1 MSRRSMT
8 TGAAALAVAALGLGV
23 QAPRLA
29 ADTAASQLPGAAYG
43 GRSSQA
49 HVMSLRLTRDGK
61 RLRTWFAQVD
71 LGVCTSSS
79 YGYSIP
85 LHLAREHTVRVHR
98 DGSFVEHGGGTAH
111 TEAGE
116 RLDLALELK
125 GRLGKAGA
133 AGTIRVS
140 APVTDANGNVVN
152 NCDSGRV
159 RWSLGRGMVYGG
171 ATTKATAVSIRVDRD
186 RRRIKTF
193 SADIDFECGSGHRML
208 TLNHLGIEV
217 RRDGSFSSP
226 GCPACASRSPEAGL
240 RPARAP
246 SAEGSEHIGHP
257 AHTEPSAL
265 CAEPT
270 ERPRSATAASCA
282 GQPGSADAASPR

>member
-8 TGAAALAVAALGLGV
+8 TGAAALAAAALGLGV

-217 RRDGSFSSP
+217 RRDGSFSK
-226 GCPACASRSPEAGL
+226 SRLSGL
-240 RPARAP
+240 RIEIPGGGTASGQGSVRGRLGAHRASGTYRAFGTVRGTDGT
-246 SAEGSEHIGHP
+246 SAKCDSGVV
-257 AHTEPSAL
+257 
-265 CAEPT
+265 
-270 ERPRSATAASCA
+270 RWTAWL
-282 GQPGSADAASPR
+282 G